1 MLEIPEKLFNI
12 DVNDIEVGL
21 SEFHMYRKDE
31 IEEAQAGYRYDEL
44 TGEPIEDWIGEEYIV
59 IGNDSCCGD
68 PIIAKI
74 DEDELPIYS
83 MFYDDWSSLQ
93 MISNSLEQFVNILKK
108 LDKTECKKIFEEIK
122 KEVPSMSFD
131 YWEGLIAVTYEFLTN
146 DKYWEETQK
155 NFIRGKKEK
164 EEF

>member
-59 IGNDSCCGD
+59 IGNDSCCGG
-68 PIIAKI
+68 PIIA
-74 DEDELPIYS
+74 
-83 MFYDDWSSLQ
+83 
-93 MISNSLEQFVNILKK
+93 N
-108 LDKTECKKIFEEIK
+108 C
-122 KEVPSMSFD
+122 
-131 YWEGLIAVTYEFLTN
+131 
-146 DKYWEETQK
+146 
-155 NFIRGKKEK
+155 
-164 EEF
+164 